1 MDIVLM
7 VLMFL
12 VALFLIMLVLIQ
24 RGRGGGLAG
33 ALGGMGGQSAFGTK
47 AGDLFTR
54 VTIVAAT
61 VWIVLCMATIKLLA
75 TPQNKFADYQG
86 KSAGPAVPGGP
97 TAPATG
103 GEANTTPGAPANGG
117 SAPSGEN
124 KPATPPAAKD
134 DKPAT
139 TDDPG
144 KASDTKQPVSEK
156 SDKSE

>member
-61 VWIVLCMATIKLLA
+61 VWIVLCMVTIKLLA
-75 TPQNKFADYQG
+75 TPENKFEGFQG
-86 KSAGPAVPGGP
+86 RSS
-97 TAPATG
+97 APA
-103 GEANTTPGAPANGG
+103 APGSSSAPA
-117 SAPSGEN
+117 AER
-124 KPATPPAAKD
+124 
-134 DKPAT
+134 
-139 TDDPG
+139 
-144 KASDTKQPVSEK
+144 
-156 SDKSE
+156 